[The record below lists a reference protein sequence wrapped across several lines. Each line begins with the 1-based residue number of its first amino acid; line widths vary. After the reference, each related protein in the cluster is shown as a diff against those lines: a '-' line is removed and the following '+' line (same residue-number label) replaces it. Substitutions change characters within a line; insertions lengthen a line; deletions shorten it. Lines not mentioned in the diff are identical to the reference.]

1 MRNATFAEYSHSLCD
16 FGENLNLRTQKDPGT
31 GKWIPLLRA
40 SDHQKIHAFFCCYLK
55 NFSLPAFRQPTLIIR
70 IHSTFLCIPAHCMS

>member
-1 MRNATFAEYSHSLCD
+1 MRNATFAEYSYSLCD

-40 SDHQKIHAFFCCYLK
+40 SDHQKIRAVFYC
-55 NFSLPAFRQPTLIIR
+55 
-70 IHSTFLCIPAHCMS
+70 